1 MVLRSNYA
9 VVKERGFRIESCD
22 HGLIKAWRPSGGI
35 LDHIPKFDQSENRY
49 DYIVCCT
56 KNTPDI
62 TPSLLQVV
70 QPAIQPG
77 FSAVLLLQN
86 GLNIEKPFEQEFP
99 SNVILSGV
107 SLCGAEETV
116 PGNILHND
124 SDRLLVGAFSNAHIE
139 ERKKIGAAQKFV
151 DMYRASGN
159 VVAEFDKDVV
169 FTRWRKV
176 VFNTVYN
183 PICALTDLDT
193 SRLRL
198 SSVEAYGAEGN
209 VVDSLIRPAMQE
221 VCDAAKKASG
231 VELGTDI
238 IDSLVESDPIGAF
251 IMPSMQQD
259 LRKGRYIECENILGE
274 VLRVGEKAGVNL
286 PIIRTLYF
294 LCKAVQFR
302 IKEDRGV
309 VNVDALLLKYKRSR
323 ATGE

>member
-22 HGLIKAWRPSGGI
+22 HGLFKAWRPSGGI

-139 ERKKIGAAQKFV
+139 EEKKIRAAQKFV
-151 DMYRASGN
+151 DLYRASGN

-176 VFNTVYN
+176 VFNAVYN

-198 SSVEAYGAEGN
+198 SSVEAYG
-209 VVDSLIRPAMQE
+209 
-221 VCDAAKKASG
+221 
-231 VELGTDI
+231 
-238 IDSLVESDPIGAF
+238 
-251 IMPSMQQD
+251 
-259 LRKGRYIECENILGE
+259 
-274 VLRVGEKAGVNL
+274 
-286 PIIRTLYF
+286 
-294 LCKAVQFR
+294 
-302 IKEDRGV
+302 
-309 VNVDALLLKYKRSR
+309 
-323 ATGE
+323 